1 MAYTKDDKAHPAILS
16 KSFMHQDLLNSITGG
31 RVVDL
36 GVNADLAGHVNVAV
50 WVNVDVAD
58 AVGMAQHS
66 NLGVLLDVGHQC
78 IAASGNDQ
86 VYDIIQLEQLVHIG
100 SGGDQVDDVSSDLQ

>member
-1 MAYTKDDKAHPAILS
+1 
-16 KSFMHQDLLNSITGG
+16 MHQNLLHSVASC

-36 GVNADLAGHVNVAV
+36 GIDADLAGHVDVAV
-50 WVNVDVAD
+50 RVHIDVAD

-86 VYDIIQLEQLVHIG
+86 VYDIIQPEQVVHIFP
-100 SGGDQVDDVSSDLQ
+100 SGDQADDVSANLHKWPGTCS